1 MALHASS
8 CTSEG
13 EGGELHCSVIK
24 VKMKR
29 LDILWWGYIARMLNY
44 GLRGVLCTSVEAR
57 KRIDWTS
64 LLASR
69 PARILKILEGG
80 EGERVDGIDDCRRFV
95 YFYSC

>member
-1 MALHASS
+1 MMLWLM
-8 CTSEG
+8 EG
-13 EGGELHCSVIK
+13 NAWHFTPQAARVREGGGELHCSVIK

-64 LLASR
+64 LLDAR

-80 EGERVDGIDDCRRFV
+80 EGE
-95 YFYSC
+95 S